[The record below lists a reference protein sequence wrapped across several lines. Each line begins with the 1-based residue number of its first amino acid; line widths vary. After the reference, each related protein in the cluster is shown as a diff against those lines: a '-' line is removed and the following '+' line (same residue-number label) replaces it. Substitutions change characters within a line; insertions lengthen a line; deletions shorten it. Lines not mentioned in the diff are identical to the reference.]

1 METQT
6 NDILQHLKDGR
17 RLTQKEAINN
27 YGAYRLSGIIY
38 RLRQQGY
45 EIDSIPIEVPTRY
58 KKQNGETKMAQI
70 GYTECYTCGKI
81 DHYKKM
87 QCGHF
92 LSRRYH
98 TTRWNTTNCQVQ
110 CVKCNMYEQGEQYKF
125 GTKLSMEFGV
135 EEVEYL
141 TNLANTT
148 MKRTRGEYKED
159 ISYYQNLVKNLKKT
173 KGID

>member
-1 METQT
+1 
-6 NDILQHLKDGR
+6 LK
-17 RLTQKEAINN
+17 T
-27 YGAYRLSGIIY
+27 LSKLKKDLDKWFSLYI
-38 RLRQQGY
+38 RLRY
-45 EIDSIPIEVPTRY
+45 ADE
-58 KKQNGETKMAQI
+58 N

-141 TNLANTT
+141 TNLANST

>member
-1 METQT
+1 MKT
-6 NDILQHLKDGR
+6 LSKLKKD
-17 RLTQKEAINN
+17 LDKWFSLYI
-27 YGAYRLSGIIY
+27 
-38 RLRQQGY
+38 RLRY
-45 EIDSIPIEVPTRY
+45 ADE
-58 KKQNGETKMAQI
+58 N

-141 TNLANTT
+141 TNLANST

>member
-1 METQT
+1 MKT
-6 NDILQHLKDGR
+6 LSKLKKD
-17 RLTQKEAINN
+17 LDKWFSLYI
-27 YGAYRLSGIIY
+27 
-38 RLRQQGY
+38 RLRY
-45 EIDSIPIEVPTRY
+45 ADE
-58 KKQNGETKMAQI
+58 N

>member
-1 METQT
+1 MKTFSK
-6 NDILQHLKDGR
+6 LKKD
-17 RLTQKEAINN
+17 LDKWFSLYI
-27 YGAYRLSGIIY
+27 
-38 RLRQQGY
+38 RLRY
-45 EIDSIPIEVPTRY
+45 ADE
-58 KKQNGETKMAQI
+58 N

-141 TNLANTT
+141 TNLANST

>member
-1 METQT
+1 
-6 NDILQHLKDGR
+6 LK
-17 RLTQKEAINN
+17 T
-27 YGAYRLSGIIY
+27 LSKLKKDLDKWFSLYI
-38 RLRQQGY
+38 RLRY
-45 EIDSIPIEVPTRY
+45 ADE
-58 KKQNGETKMAQI
+58 N

>member
-1 METQT
+1 MKT
-6 NDILQHLKDGR
+6 LSKLKKD
-17 RLTQKEAINN
+17 LDKWFSLYI
-27 YGAYRLSGIIY
+27 
-38 RLRQQGY
+38 RLRY
-45 EIDSIPIEVPTRY
+45 ADE
-58 KKQNGETKMAQI
+58 N

-141 TNLANTT
+141 TNLANST

-173 KGID
+173 KDID

>member
-1 METQT
+1 MKT
-6 NDILQHLKDGR
+6 LSKLKKD
-17 RLTQKEAINN
+17 LDKWFSLYI
-27 YGAYRLSGIIY
+27 
-38 RLRQQGY
+38 RLRY
-45 EIDSIPIEVPTRY
+45 ADE
-58 KKQNGETKMAQI
+58 N
-70 GYTECYTCGKI
+70 GYTECYTFGKI

>member
-1 METQT
+1 MKT
-6 NDILQHLKDGR
+6 LSKLKKD
-17 RLTQKEAINN
+17 LDKWFSLYI
-27 YGAYRLSGIIY
+27 
-38 RLRQQGY
+38 RLRY
-45 EIDSIPIEVPTRY
+45 ADE
-58 KKQNGETKMAQI
+58 N

-141 TNLANTT
+141 TNLANST

-159 ISYYQNLVKNLKKT
+159 ISYYQNLVKNLKNT

>member
-1 METQT
+1 
-6 NDILQHLKDGR
+6 LK
-17 RLTQKEAINN
+17 T
-27 YGAYRLSGIIY
+27 LSKLKKDLDKWFSLYI
-38 RLRQQGY
+38 RLRY
-45 EIDSIPIEVPTRY
+45 ADE
-58 KKQNGETKMAQI
+58 N

-141 TNLANTT
+141 TNLANST

-159 ISYYQNLVKNLKKT
+159 ISYYQNLVKNLKNT

>member
-1 METQT
+1 
-6 NDILQHLKDGR
+6 
-17 RLTQKEAINN
+17 
-27 YGAYRLSGIIY
+27 
-38 RLRQQGY
+38 
-45 EIDSIPIEVPTRY
+45 
-58 KKQNGETKMAQI
+58 
-70 GYTECYTCGKI
+70 
-81 DHYKKM
+81 
-87 QCGHF
+87 
-92 LSRRYH
+92 
-98 TTRWNTTNCQVQ
+98 
-110 CVKCNMYEQGEQYKF
+110 MYEQGEQYKF

>member
-1 METQT
+1 
-6 NDILQHLKDGR
+6 LK
-17 RLTQKEAINN
+17 T
-27 YGAYRLSGIIY
+27 LSKLKKDLDKWFSLYI
-38 RLRQQGY
+38 RLRY
-45 EIDSIPIEVPTRY
+45 VDEH
-58 KKQNGETKMAQI
+58 